1 MIQPAA
7 DELRALARHRGDYGV
22 DAPYVPLGLGLVG
35 VFWAFVGAVLMRRR
49 VRWPGVAGIVAGA
62 FFLTSAGWYLFATR
76 CGKFAVWA
84 DILSHLGLRGDE
96 RVLDLG
102 CGRGA
107 VLLMAARLLPRGK
120 AVGVDLWNPT
130 DQSGNARAATERNAQ
145 REGVAAR
152 VEIETA
158 DMRDLPF
165 PDGRFDVV
173 LSNLALHNLPTTAD
187 RDRAIDEAVRVLRP
201 GRLLRI
207 VDFHA
212 TEEYARRLRALHMAE
227 ESHRPLGWRSWYG
240 GPWASMKL
248 VGARKPERA

>member
-1 MIQPAA
+1 MIQPNNE
-7 DELRALARHRGDYGV
+7 DPSSLARHRGDYGV

-35 VFWAFVGAVLMRRR
+35 AFWAIVGAVLLRRR
-49 VRWPGVAGIVAGA
+49 GRWPGIAGIASGA
-62 FFLTSAGWYLFATR
+62 VFLTSAGWYLFATR
-76 CGKFAVWA
+76 RGKFAIWA
-84 DILSHLGLRGDE
+84 EILQQLGLRGDE

-120 AVGVDLWNPT
+120 AVGVDLWNAT

-145 REGVAAR
+145 REGVADR

-165 PDGRFDVV
+165 PDETFDVV
-173 LSNLALHNLPTTAD
+173 LSNLALHNLPTAAD
-187 RDRAIDEAVRVLRP
+187 RARAIDEAVRVLRP
-201 GRLLRI
+201 GGLLRI

-212 TEEYARRLRALHMAE
+212 TEDYARHLGGWKMADV
-227 ESHRPLGWRSWYG
+227 SHRPLGWRSWYG

-248 VGARKPERA
+248 VTARKPERA